1 MQTPPS
7 SAPTAEH
14 LLTLPF
20 TLCFLANTFQ
30 GLAFNLFLHFPGFL
44 HELGADDVEIGLIA
58 SLTAVAAI
66 ALRAPVG
73 RVMNRQGRR
82 PVILAGGVLNCIAVG
97 LYLEIH
103 SVGPLLYAV
112 RILHGM
118 AEAMLFSALFTYAAD
133 HVPAHNRTQGL
144 ALFGVSGMLPMSLAG
159 VLGDWLL
166 PRWGYAALFESALGL
181 SVVSLLL
188 SLPLPERRRSERR
201 DPAAEGLAAAL
212 GQSDLRPL
220 WMLGAVFSV
229 VLTAF
234 FIFIKRFVD
243 DTGIGSVGLFFTAY
257 TAAALVLRLFFGWLP
272 DRAGAKR
279 VLFPSLLSLAVGFVW
294 MAGAHTAHDLVVA
307 GVLCG
312 VGHGYTFPILFGLVV
327 TRTPEANRGMAMAV
341 FTALFDLGV
350 LVGGPAFG
358 WVIEAYGFSAMF
370 WLAGGLTALGTLAFF
385 LWDGRG
391 VAYLRAD
398 LQP

>member
-1 MQTPPS
+1 MRTPLS
-7 SAPTAEH
+7 GTADSARLWTQ
-14 LLTLPF
+14 PF
-20 TLCFLANTFQ
+20 VLCFVANFLQ

-44 HELGADDVEIGLIA
+44 HELGADDVEIGWIA

-66 ALRAPVG
+66 LLRAPVG

-82 PVILAGGVLNCIAVG
+82 PVILAGGVLNCLAVG
-97 LYLEIH
+97 LYLGIH
-103 SVGPLLYAV
+103 SVGPLLYGV

-118 AEAMLFSALFTYAAD
+118 AEAMLFSSLFTYAAD
-133 HVPAHNRTQGL
+133 HVPARNRTQGL

-166 PRWGYAALFESALGL
+166 PRFGYAALFECAFGL
-181 SVVSLLL
+181 SILSLLS
-188 SLPLPERRRSERR
+188 SLPLSEGFRPR
-201 DPAAEGLAAAL
+201 THTPGAEGLGAAL
-212 GQSDLRPL
+212 SQADLAPL

-243 DTGIGSVGLFFTAY
+243 ETGIGSVGLFFTAY
-257 TAAALVLRLFFGWLP
+257 TVAALTLRIFFGWLP
-272 DRAGAKR
+272 DRVGAKR
-279 VLFPSLLSLAVGFVW
+279 VLLPSLASLALGFAW
-294 MAGAHTAHDLVVA
+294 MAGARNGHDLAVA

-312 VGHGYTFPILFGLVV
+312 VGHGYAFPILFGLVV

-358 WVIEAYGFSAMF
+358 WVIEARGFAAMF
-370 WLAGGLTALGTLAFF
+370 GVAGLLITIGTLVFF
-385 LWDGRG
+385 TWDARTGVRARG
-391 VAYLRAD
+391 D
-398 LQP
+398 PGP